1 MQSIGK
7 DLQKV
12 IDRGDII
19 EISKKDEVYLK
30 IACEASIA
38 QEICDYFTFTV
49 PGYTFMPAYRM
60 KIWDGKIRL
69 FNVHNRYL
77 YSGLLEY
84 VFIFA

>member
-12 IDRGDII
+12 IEII
-19 EISKKDEVYLK
+19 EITKKDEVYLK
-30 IACEASIA
+30 INCEAGVA

-60 KIWDGKIRL
+60 KIWDG
-69 FNVHNRYL
+69 
-77 YSGLLEY
+77 
-84 VFIFA
+84 